1 MLKALPPHWRFFFLL
16 FAGYVNREQQKAIDY
31 LMAEREGLLELL
43 GDKRRLLSKKHKRRL
58 AVKAKALGRSGLKK
72 IGTIV
77 TPDTL
82 MRWYRELIAVK
93 YDGSKSRKSRPVGRP
108 RTSDDICALIVKMA
122 KENNGWGY
130 GRIKGALKT
139 IGIKVSR
146 STIKRVLQAAGIEP
160 APHRGM
166 PWSTFLSTH
175 WGAICGCDFFTI
187 EIMTLS
193 GITRFYVFF
202 VIELESRTVEIAG
215 ICGQPDEAWMKQI
228 VRNLTD
234 CTSGF
239 LRGITHIIMDRDPV
253 YTKVVRTMLKD
264 RGTKPVRLPAE
275 SPNLNAFAE
284 RFVLTIKS
292 ECLEKMVILGERHL
306 RESIKQFMIHYHAER
321 THQGIDN
328 ELIQRDVA
336 NDNVAGEIV
345 CRERLRGLLKFYHRQ
360 AA

>member
-1 MLKALPPHWRFFFLL
+1 MLKKLPLHWRFFFLL

-31 LMAEREGLLELL
+31 LLVEREGMLELL
-43 GDKRRLLSKKHKRRL
+43 GDRRILLSTKHKRRL
-58 AVKAKALGRSGLKK
+58 AAKAKALGRKALKK

-93 YDGSKSRKSRPVGRP
+93 YDGSKSRKSNSIGRP
-108 RTSDDICALIVKMA
+108 RTRDDICALIIKMA
-122 KENNGWGY
+122 KENDGWGY
-130 GRIKGALKT
+130 GRLKGALKT
-139 IGIKVSR
+139 LGIKLSR
-146 STIKRVLQAAGIEP
+146 STIKRVLQAAGLEP

-215 ICGQPDEAWMKQI
+215 ICRQPHEVWMKQI

-234 CTSGF
+234 CISGF
-239 LRGITHIIMDRDPV
+239 LGNITHLIMDRDPV
-253 YTKVVRTMLKD
+253 YTKAVRAITMCY
-264 RGTKPVRLPAE
+264 
-275 SPNLNAFAE
+275 SNL
-284 RFVLTIKS
+284 
-292 ECLEKMVILGERHL
+292 
-306 RESIKQFMIHYHAER
+306 
-321 THQGIDN
+321 
-328 ELIQRDVA
+328 
-336 NDNVAGEIV
+336 
-345 CRERLRGLLKFYHRQ
+345 
-360 AA
+360 